1 MLFFKTIEIIM
12 KSHQNLDLILARVD
26 AFSFVSHSMIG
37 QAEDRENLNSSIEGT
52 WRLSR
57 NQIYCDESMVDL
69 SSHGARSEVDHV
81 LIFSEGK
88 YTEGQREREK
98 CGVYSCDSEVIT
110 VEFLRRGSQALSYI
124 WIDSRLGLEMESWRI
139 ECQCL
144 GM

>member
-26 AFSFVSHSMIG
+26 AVSFVSHSMIG

-81 LIFSEGK
+81 L
-88 YTEGQREREK
+88 TR
-98 CGVYSCDSEVIT
+98 
-110 VEFLRRGSQALSYI
+110 
-124 WIDSRLGLEMESWRI
+124 
-139 ECQCL
+139 
-144 GM
+144 